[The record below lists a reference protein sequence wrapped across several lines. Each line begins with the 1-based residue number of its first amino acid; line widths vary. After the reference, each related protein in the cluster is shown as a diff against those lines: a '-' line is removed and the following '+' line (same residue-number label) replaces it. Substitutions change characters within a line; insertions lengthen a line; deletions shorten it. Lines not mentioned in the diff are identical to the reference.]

1 MTSWRASRDVVPEL
15 LWRDESASTNADLVT
30 LATATD
36 LAEFTT
42 LLTDTQTAG
51 RGRLGRSWVAPA
63 GASLAISIYLRP
75 RDSHGAPLGLERFS
89 WIPLAAGVAMHDAL
103 AAVIPDLEAGLKW
116 PNDVLVDGRKLC
128 GILAE
133 LVPSGDAAVLGL
145 GINTAMTTAQLPVPT
160 ATSLDVLGVAVDDDL
175 LDALVAEYLRRLRA
189 LVESYALADGDAE
202 VSGLAERAIEVCATL
217 GRAVRVELPGNE
229 LLEGTAVGLDAA
241 GRLRVAPADG
251 AAVVAVAAGDV
262 THVRHPS

>member
-1 MTSWRASRDVVPEL
+1 M
-15 LWRDESASTNADLVT
+15 
-30 LATATD
+30 
-36 LAEFTT
+36 
-42 LLTDTQTAG
+42 
-51 RGRLGRSWVAPA
+51 
-63 GASLAISIYLRP
+63 
-75 RDSHGAPLGLERFS
+75 
-89 WIPLAAGVAMHDAL
+89 
-103 AAVIPDLEAGLKW
+103 
-116 PNDVLVDGRKLC
+116 
-128 GILAE
+128 
-133 LVPSGDAAVLGL
+133 
-145 GINTAMTTAQLPVPT
+145 
-160 ATSLDVLGVAVDDDL
+160 LGVAVDDDL